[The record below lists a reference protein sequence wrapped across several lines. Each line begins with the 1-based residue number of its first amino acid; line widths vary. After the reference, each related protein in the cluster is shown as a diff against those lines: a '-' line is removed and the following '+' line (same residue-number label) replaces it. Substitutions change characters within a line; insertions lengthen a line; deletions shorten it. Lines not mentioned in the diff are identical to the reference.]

1 MLNSCVA
8 MRGANPMAASAE
20 AGFNSDFRLPLD
32 RTLWEP
38 EPLADAD
45 GLCGTDPTL
54 LETTPDGLR
63 LSLANQNWK
72 NNGCA
77 YGSLWSKHTLG
88 YGTVIAVLEVPIHPG
103 ETTDLLLIGD
113 ARSKDGPQKAIEL
126 RFLGKDLGAVQARAL
141 WDASAGIRDAGMS
154 KRIPLGFDAGAAFH
168 VWSIAWTPGRVTWSA
183 DGLTLCSTTLAVPD
197 VPLTLVLRH
206 SVPDS
211 DDPNA
216 SRDWDSSSGD
226 TMIHYGSLDRSAWPS
241 FTYVRSIK
249 FVPLQ

>member
-1 MLNSCVA
+1 MLNSCAA
-8 MRGANPMAASAE
+8 MRGAGPMAAAE
-20 AGFNSDFRLPLD
+20 AGFNSDFRQALD

-45 GLCGTDPTL
+45 GLCGTDPAR

-63 LSLANQNWK
+63 LSLDNQNWK
-72 NNGCA
+72 NNSCA
-77 YGSLWSKHTLG
+77 YGSLWSKRPLG
-88 YGTVIAVLEVPIHPG
+88 YGTVSAVLKLPIHPG
-103 ETTDLLLIGD
+103 ETAEFLLVGD

-126 RFLGKDLGAVQARAL
+126 RFLGKDMDAVQARAL
-141 WDASAGIRDAGMS
+141 WDARAGERDAGMS
-154 KRIPLGFDAGAAFH
+154 RTIPLGFKPGADFH
-168 VWSIAWTPGRVTWSA
+168 AWSIAWTPGRITWSA

-216 SRDWDSSSGD
+216 SGDWNASRGENL
-226 TMIHYGSLDRSAWPS
+226 IRYGSLDRSAWPS
-241 FTYVRSIK
+241 FTYVRSLK
-249 FVPLQ
+249 FVPLH